1 MSSVPGDPVELSE
14 YERVEEAAAAIL
26 RDAPA
31 APRVGV
37 VLGTGLGSLADAIES
52 PVAIPYTSI
61 PHFLP
66 ATVPGHIG
74 QVVLGSFAG
83 IPVALLR
90 GRIHLYEGYTPQQI
104 TFPIRVFSRL
114 GIEVCILTNAAG
126 GINSALPAGSLLLI
140 RDHIGL
146 PSLAGLNPLTG
157 RNDER
162 FGVRFPSLVNAYDPA
177 LRQSALDAAQRNGI
191 ALTEGVYAMVGGP
204 SFETQAELRMLRT
217 LGVDAVGMSTVPEV
231 IVARHMGMRVLA
243 ISTVTNLALA
253 DTGVPEEP
261 DHEQVLRTAEEAAGR
276 LTMLLHE
283 VVAQIR

>member
-1 MSSVPGDPVELSE
+1 MSSVPGNSGELSE
-14 YERVEEAAAAIL
+14 YERAEEAAATIL
-26 RDAPA
+26 RAAP

-37 VLGTGLGSLADAIES
+37 VLGTGLGSLADAIEA
-52 PVAIPYTSI
+52 PVAIPFTSI

-66 ATVPGHIG
+66 ATVPGHVG
-74 QVVLGSFAG
+74 QVVLGAFAG
-83 IPVALLR
+83 APVALLR

-126 GINSALPAGSLLLI
+126 GLNSALPAGSLLLI

-146 PSLAGLNPLTG
+146 PALAGLNPLTG
-157 RNDER
+157 LNDDR
-162 FGVRFPSLVNAYDPA
+162 FGVRFPSMVEAYDPG
-177 LRQSALDAAQRNGI
+177 LRQAARDAAQRNGI
-191 ALTEGVYAMVGGP
+191 ALAEGVYVMVGGP

-217 LGVDAVGMSTVPEV
+217 LGADAVGMSTVPEV

-261 DHEQVLRTAEEAAGR
+261 DHEEVMRTAEAAAGR
-276 LTMLLHE
+276 LTTLLHD
-283 VVAQIR
+283 VVALIR